1 MGPDEVGAAVPEE
14 TATNTITN
22 TDQDA
27 GRSQSTNGD
36 GAGDSREG
44 ITWDGRQSEQDAR
57 AEFVVHLLGL
67 NVPLWVAER
76 NPRGPDGAEFTRPRG
91 WPTLTAAKN
100 IERLSTF
107 SPGKAICAN
116 TGGKVAVVDVDPRNG
131 GDIEKVRALLDE
143 LGVRIYGELHTHG
156 DGRHFYVQGHP
167 ELPSVH
173 STAENNRLPGY
184 PGVDIQSF
192 ACNVF
197 LPCTERP
204 KYQGKGYTVVFDDLQ
219 VLATEGDPEGGEA
232 LAQWVAEQTYKAARR
247 TVGQRK
253 DSADFEF
260 ELANPWTGGKPD
272 ARQQGYLDKVL
283 EENAKKVATS
293 KPGERNDTLY
303 RAALKCGSYIAG
315 AGMDMDT
322 VTDALQLAAIDCGLT
337 DEDGEWSVLA
347 TIRSAFRTGF
357 TNARAVP
364 DHVPASDKSN
374 AMQLVAE
381 YGHTIHFVPE
391 ISKWVH
397 WNGVLW
403 HFDPDTGPIDTAAGQ
418 IAIGLPQSTNE
429 EQKHRKQSLS
439 ARGITAMVRLARSDP
454 MMRVSR
460 DRLDASGW
468 QLNTPNG
475 IVDLRTGEIG
485 DHRPEAWH
493 TRITR
498 VGYDP
503 RGDCPLW
510 KTFLDTTFEGDKE
523 LISYVQGLF
532 GYAAIGEVLSH
543 ILSFFWGAGNNGKS
557 VLLEVVCGILGDYAI
572 TAPANFLLA
581 GRDRHETEIARLS
594 GARLVVCS
602 EINQGTQFD
611 EAKVKLLTGGDTLTG
626 RFMYGNFFDFRPSHT
641 LFLVGNHQ
649 PTVGAGGHAFWRR
662 VRLVPFTH
670 QVPEGDRV
678 EGLADRLIEAEGPA
692 ILGWIVDGARM
703 AAAGQLITPRRVLAA
718 TEEYQES
725 EDRIKQFLD
734 DCTAR
739 GTREDREL
747 VGAVYQRY
755 VEWCNARRIRD
766 VLEDSVFGREISSRG
781 FEKSRSDKKR
791 YVHGLKLNPTRLWTQ
806 K

>member
-1 MGPDEVGAAVPEE
+1 MLRLVYLGDVAIWTARPGADTEFIRPKGW
-14 TATNTITN
+14 
-22 TDQDA
+22 QKLDA
-27 GRSQSTNGD
+27 SGNVDR
-36 GAGDSREG
+36 
-44 ITWDGRQSEQDAR
+44 
-57 AEFVVHLLGL
+57 LG
-67 NVPLWVAER
+67 
-76 NPRGPDGAEFTRPRG
+76 
-91 WPTLTAAKN
+91 
-100 IERLSTF
+100 SYH
-107 SPGKAICAN
+107 PGMAICLN

-131 GDIEKVRALLDE
+131 GDIEKVRALLDQ
-143 LGVRIYGELHTHG
+143 LGVRIYGEVQTPG

-204 KYQGKGYTVVFDDLQ
+204 KYQGKGYTVVVDDLQ
-219 VLATEGDPEGGEA
+219 VLTAEGDPKGGEA
-232 LAQWVAEQTYKAARR
+232 LAQWVAEQPYKAARR
-247 TVGQRK
+247 TAAKRK
-253 DSADFEF
+253 DSADFNF

-272 ARQQGYLDKVL
+272 ARQQAYLDNVL

-322 VTDALQLAAIDCGLT
+322 ATDALQLAAIDCGLT

-357 TNARAVP
+357 TNARAVR

-391 ISKWVH
+391 IGKWMH

-403 HFDPDTGPIDTAAGQ
+403 HIDPDTGPIDTAAGQ

-454 MMRVSR
+454 PMRVSY
-460 DRLDASGW
+460 DRLDANAYE
-468 QLNTPNG
+468 LNTPAG
-475 IVDLRTGEIG
+475 IVDLRTGDLG
-485 DHRPEAWH
+485 DHSQGAWH
-493 TRITR
+493 TKITG

-503 RGDCPLW
+503 DGDCPYW
-510 KTFLDTTFEGDKE
+510 KAFLDTTFEGDQG
-523 LISYVQGLF
+523 LIAYVQGLC
-532 GYAAIGEVLSH
+532 GYAAIGQVLAH
-543 ILSFFWGAGNNGKS
+543 ILPFFFGAGNNGKT
-557 VLLEVVCGILGDYAI
+557 VLLQTILGVLGDYAI
-572 TAPANFLLA
+572 AAPANFLLA
-581 GRDRHETEIARLS
+581 GRDKHETEIARLT
-594 GARLVVCS
+594 GARFVVCS
-602 EINQGTQFD
+602 EINQGTCFD

-626 RFMYGNFFDFRPSHT
+626 RFMHGNFFDFRPSHT
-641 LFLVGNHQ
+641 LILVGNHQ
-649 PTVGAGGHAFWRR
+649 PTVEAGGHAFWRR

-670 QVPEGDRV
+670 QVPEGDRI
-678 EGLADRLIEAEGPA
+678 EGLADQLIKAEGPA

-703 AAAGQLITPRRVLAA
+703 AAAGQLITPKRVLAA

-725 EDRIKQFLD
+725 EDRLKQFLD
-734 DCTAR
+734 DCTTR

-755 VEWCNARRIRD
+755 VEWCHACRIRD

-781 FEKSRSDKKR
+781 FEKSRSNTKR
-791 YVHGLKLNPTRLWTQ
+791 YVHGLKLKPYWPVVNP
-806 K
+806 